1 MAMHWDA
8 RITFQTVGR
17 LDRSALKDCFFILG
31 FESIMRHLG
40 FAASSGKFRRR
51 VMVTV
56 AIVNDTSGEN
66 K

>member
-1 MAMHWDA
+1 MHWDA
-8 RITFQTVGR
+8 IITFQTVGR
-17 LDRSALKDCFFILG
+17 LDRSALKDCFFLLG

-40 FAASSGKFRRR
+40 FASSGKFQRR

-56 AIVNDTSGEN
+56 AIDTSGEN